1 MHPTWSHSFA
11 LGRRSW
17 TESSSSAKISS
28 TPRDHHPPIHNICK
42 FLLPNPRDILVQNGA
57 GFQQRLQAALDVLH
71 RPVADR
77 TRQALLVALRIQPD
91 FVLADAEPNVIRL
104 IHIRLDP
111 QQRLV

>member
-42 FLLPNPRDILVQNGA
+42 FLAAPSSRVLSQCGLRSTYAPQPC
-57 GFQQRLQAALDVLH
+57 RL
-71 RPVADR
+71 
-77 TRQALLVALRIQPD
+77 LLLAILRI
-91 FVLADAEPNVIRL
+91 DATAWAHARSHRSEQWSSEYDHDSGRP
-104 IHIRLDP
+104 
-111 QQRLV
+111 